1 MNRLWVRFSL
11 VIGGVVLLV
20 LLSPALLRGARVLLT
35 GSDPSR
41 LRETVPAVAEALPA
55 ETLTQLQIAIV
66 EETAR
71 TVTSLAIV
79 GAAAALGFGI
89 LLSRGLIAPLRNLE
103 KAAQAIEAQ
112 DLSYRV
118 KVEGSTEFVAVTT
131 AFNQMAAQL
140 EEAEIVRRNLL
151 ADVAHEL
158 RNPLHVLQGNLQ
170 AILDDVY
177 PLSLEEIARLA
188 DQTRYL
194 TRLVDDLHELAQA
207 EAHRLP
213 LNKHPAEIAVIVKDT
228 VETFRPLAAAREV
241 HLQVALQGTMPQLT
255 VDAARIRQMVANLL
269 TNDLQHTPAGGQIL
283 VTVDR
288 RPEDL
293 TMTVEDNG
301 EGIDPAYLPHVF
313 ERFYRTDEARSR
325 ETGGTGLGLAIVR
338 AIVEAHEGTISVAS
352 AGIDRGSS
360 FTVTLPLT

>member
-20 LLSPALLRGARVLLT
+20 LLSPVLLRSIRVMLT

-41 LRETVPAVAEALPA
+41 LRETVPAVTEALPA
-55 ETLTQLQIAIV
+55 ETVTQLQIALA
-66 EETAR
+66 EEAAR
-71 TVTSLAIV
+71 ALTSFAIV

-140 EEAEIVRRNLL
+140 ESAETIRRNLL

-177 PLSLEEIARLA
+177 PLSLEEVARLA
-188 DQTRYL
+188 DQTRHL

-207 EAHRLP
+207 EARRLP
-213 LNKHPAEIAVIVKDT
+213 LDKQETDIAAVVKEA

-241 HLQVALQGTMPQLT
+241 HLQAALQGTMPRLT
-255 VDAARIRQMVANLL
+255 VDAARIRQGVVNLL
-269 TNDLQHTPAGGQIL
+269 VNALQHTPPGGEIM

-288 RPEDL
+288 RPEEL
-293 TMTVEDNG
+293 AITVQDNG
-301 EGIDPAYLPHVF
+301 SGIDPAHLPHVF
-313 ERFYRTDEARSR
+313 DRFYRTDSARSR

-338 AIVEAHEGTISVAS
+338 AVAEAHEGTVSVAS
-352 AGIDRGSS
+352 EGPGRGST
-360 FTVTLPLT
+360 FTMTLPIY